1 MKFTQ
6 FLWKMSGKKILT
18 ATFIGAISGSGN
30 AMLIS
35 LINRAI
41 NESAFPHAA
50 FYFITL
56 ALSVLIT
63 SIISQ
68 FLLIDISQT
77 AIHKLRLQLSQSILA
92 SPLHHL
98 EKMGEN
104 RLLATTIEDIRS
116 LSHSLSAIP
125 SICVDLATVIVS
137 LAYLAWL
144 SGTIFALT
152 IAISAI
158 SIGYVQSRV
167 KQAHQLFQSAR
178 NEEDNLLKH
187 FQAITK
193 GIKELKLNR
202 SRRADFSAHHL
213 GSSVSKLRH
222 KNATAMKSMAVANSL
237 GQFAQFVTL
246 GFTVF
251 VLPVLMH
258 IPLSMLSSY
267 ILISSF
273 LSMPLQNILN
283 RIPDLLRANI
293 ALHKIEMMELSL
305 VNESPVTTSEREI
318 EPIAKLEIDRVTYIY
333 NPAEHRDLPLLSE
346 SHNHPNRHQDLKP
359 AHHHPAQNW
368 ELNDAEQ
375 APPSEPEPGFLLGP
389 ISMTLEPGTV
399 TFLVG
404 GNGSGKSTLAK
415 LITGLYT
422 PQSGAIYLNGAWI
435 DDRDREWYRQHFSA
449 IFSDFYLF
457 EQCLGF
463 DSVNLDRD
471 VEKYLRELQLDRKV
485 KVKDGTLSTIN
496 LSQGQRKRLALL
508 IAYLEDRPIY
518 LFDEWASDQDPLFR
532 DLFYKEILFKL
543 KQRNKTII
551 VISHDDRYFN
561 LADQIIKL
569 DYGKISPK
577 VCFEPELV

>member
-6 FLWKMSGKKILT
+6 FLWKMAGKKILI
-18 ATFIGAISGSGN
+18 AAIVGAISGGGN
-30 AMLIS
+30 AITIS

-41 NESAFPHAA
+41 HESAFPNAA
-50 FYFITL
+50 IYFVIL
-56 ALSVLIT
+56 SISVLIT

-77 AIHKLRLQLSQSILA
+77 AIHKLRLQIGQSIMS
-92 SPLHHL
+92 SPLQHL
-98 EKMGEN
+98 EQMGEN
-104 RLLATTIEDIRS
+104 RLLATAIEDIRS

-125 SICVDLATVIVS
+125 SICVDSATVIVS

-144 SGTIFALT
+144 SGTLFAIT
-152 IAISAI
+152 VFISAI

-167 KQAHQLFQSAR
+167 KQAHQLFQSSR

-202 SRRADFSAHHL
+202 ARREDFAANHL
-213 GSSVSKLRH
+213 GSSVSKLSQ
-222 KNATAMKSMAVANSL
+222 KNTMAMKSMAVANSL
-237 GQFAQFVTL
+237 GQFGQFATL

-251 VLPVLMH
+251 GLPLLMH
-258 IPLSMLSSY
+258 IPVSMLGSY
-267 ILISSF
+267 VLISSF

-293 ALHKIEMMELSL
+293 ALNKIEMMKLSL
-305 VNESPVTTSEREI
+305 VNESQVTTDYYSNVKS
-318 EPIAKLEIDRVTYIY
+318 IAKLELDRVTYVY
-333 NPAEHRDLPLLSE
+333 NPEEKRELPQLPPPGNRPQGRKAPRHLA
-346 SHNHPNRHQDLKP
+346 PNREP
-359 AHHHPAQNW
+359 NG
-368 ELNDAEQ
+368 NGNY
-375 APPSEPEPGFLLGP
+375 PPSEIEKGFLLGP

-415 LITGLYT
+415 LITGLYA
-422 PQSGAIYLNGAWI
+422 PQSGGIYLNDELI
-435 DDRDREWYRQHFSA
+435 TERNREWCRQHFSA

-463 DSVNLDRD
+463 DRVNLDRD

-485 KVKDGTLSTIN
+485 TVKDGTLSTIE

-532 DLFYKEILFKL
+532 DLFYKEILGKL
-543 KQRNKTII
+543 KERGKTIL
-551 VISHDDRYFN
+551 VISHDDRYFH

-569 DYGKISPK
+569 DYGIVSPQ
-577 VCFEPELV
+577 VCLDRELV